1 MLTCKGALLPRPTIQ
16 LQDTDT
22 GYSDGSTPKMK
33 AEQILSIA
41 PILKGQPPM
50 PALNPNGQPAPP
62 PPTAAQG
69 NLIDFDQP
77 ATSSVPQAPTQ
88 SHSSMMSQPAD
99 APAGLQEPLQPG
111 QPLKR
116 VDTLTS
122 DVDEFVDAKPL

>member
-1 MLTCKGALLPRPTIQ
+1 MLICKGALMFGSGFEWQ
-16 LQDTDT
+16 GTDI

-33 AEQILSIA
+33 TQQILSIA

-50 PALNPNGQPAPP
+50 PALNPNGHPAPP

-88 SHSSMMSQPAD
+88 SHSMMSQPAD

-111 QPLKR
+111 QPIKR